1 MKTTPEDIYFRMR
14 KLSVE
19 VRNGLLRKGIVVPTK
34 NDDGTITI
42 GKFTIVKNQDGS
54 YAILDYT
61 DEKIIDKINLPQT
74 AIIVANKLA
83 LGQYKDSTLLDVDR
97 RYGSADF
104 EERLYRRAI
113 SRQSTDVISL
123 YVTKYEIAKYKKNE
137 YRESINRSFEKL
149 LKLV

>member
-1 MKTTPEDIYFRMR
+1 MKTTPEDLYFRMK

-19 VRNGLLRKGIVVPTK
+19 VRKDLLRKGIVVPNK
-34 NDDGTITI
+34 NDDGTVTI
-42 GKFTIVKNQDGS
+42 GRYTIVKNLDGS
-54 YAILDYT
+54 YAILDHS
-61 DEKIIDKINLPQT
+61 DEKIVDNINLPQT

-83 LGQYKDSTLLDVDR
+83 LGQYKDSSLLDVDR

-104 EERLYRRAI
+104 EERLYRRAMSRKSNDFI
-113 SRQSTDVISL
+113 SVH
-123 YVTKYEIAKYKKNE
+123 VTKYEIARHKKTG

>member
-1 MKTTPEDIYFRMR
+1 MKTTPEDLYFRMK

-19 VRNGLLRKGIVVPTK
+19 VRKDLLRKGIVVPTK
-34 NDDGTITI
+34 NTDGTITI
-42 GKFTIVKNQDGS
+42 GKFTIVKNLNGS

-61 DEKIIDKINLPQT
+61 DDRIVDNINLPQT
-74 AIIVANKLA
+74 AIMVANKLA
-83 LGQYKDSTLLDVDR
+83 LGHYKDSNLLDVDR

-113 SRQSTDVISL
+113 SRKSSDFISV
-123 YVTKYEIAKYKKNE
+123 YVTKYEIAKHKKNG
-137 YRESINRSFEKL
+137 YKESINRSFEKL